1 MTASGFDT
9 CPSVRMKSCREI
21 SGWAAGA
28 RTACRGRQDVGPAE
42 IGVQG
47 GDGLVPV
54 DLRFAPPGVT
64 LRDAGRPP
72 AEPQGALLLL
82 NVLPHRRLRRQAG
95 GQFRM

>member
-1 MTASGFDT
+1 MPKVKTRVVAACFRRSPMTASGFDT

-54 DLRFAPPGVT
+54 DLRF
-64 LRDAGRPP
+64 LS
-72 AEPQGALLLL
+72 
-82 NVLPHRRLRRQAG
+82 QA
-95 GQFRM
+95 